1 MLVIQLFSPTL
12 HMWTKM
18 GPTNAKWN
26 SLRKKSHVCKVGQSW
41 KKKIGQQTFF
51 KKLAFVHTKLINNY
65 GK

>member
-26 SLRKKSHVCKVGQSW
+26 SLRKKTTYAKLDKVE